1 MESIACCLTRVVN
14 QVEGFEWEWSC
25 AVALNSAVVLASNQC
40 NELN

>member
-1 MESIACCLTRVVN
+1 MYIVN

-25 AVALNSAVVLASNQC
+25 TAVLNSAVVLSSNQC